1 VLFGILLW
9 TTACV
14 LLNAALRRGMGII
27 GMVLSYGVLVWMLID
42 LPLRETVVTWSVFA
56 AFGGALTVIYELWA
70 RRKYAGTDRR
80 RRPIVRLE
88 GALLWP
94 AMIPDAV
101 ALMLNDA
108 GIIPADE
115 RSETHAEDQ
124 LRITGEVPVP
134 EPPRGAKGQ
143 SFYRV

>member
-1 VLFGILLW
+1 
-9 TTACV
+9 
-14 LLNAALRRGMGII
+14 
-27 GMVLSYGVLVWMLID
+27 
-42 LPLRETVVTWSVFA
+42 
-56 AFGGALTVIYELWA
+56 
-70 RRKYAGTDRR
+70 
-80 RRPIVRLE
+80 VRLE